1 MENLKIELMST
12 IAQIEQWQLQAQIK
26 EELSSVGKKD
36 LWKLIE
42 RCVEVS
48 TAIKLYELVK
58 A

>member
-1 MENLKIELMST
+1 MEELKMKLMNI
-12 IAQIEQWQLQAQIK
+12 IAQIEQEQLQAQIK

-58 A
+58 D